1 MKKFLSVM
9 VLCFVCTFGAFA
21 QNYSTVQI
29 TPQNGVLIVNGIEQ
43 ISIPNYD
50 PSEVQ
55 LEPIAGKVAAPS
67 ADQAYT
73 VAEFA
78 TLDAVWSAFAS
89 SSIFWTDNMVTLDT
103 YSGTGLNTGYAALHF
118 SGSPNTLGY
127 AKFDKSVSGGWTE
140 FGYFTTGSGIDEL
153 SNTITVSP
161 NPVKDVLSLDNA
173 EGVTISICNMNGQEV
188 MHVEKAKVNEKVN
201 VSELSSGVYF
211 VRISQNN
218 EVSATKFVKE

>member
-1 MKKFLSVM
+1 MKKILSAM
-9 VLCFVCTFGAFA
+9 VLCFVCTFVSFA

-103 YSGTGLNTGYAALHF
+103 YSGTGINTGYAALFF
-118 SGSPNTLGY
+118 SGTPNTYGY
-127 AKFDKSVSGGWTE
+127 AKFDKNVPGGWTE
-140 FGYFTTGSGIDEL
+140 FGYFTTGSGIEEV
-153 SNTITVSP
+153 SNAISVSP

-188 MHVEKAKVNEKVN
+188 MRIEKANVNEKVN
-201 VSELSSGVYF
+201 VSDLSSGVYF
-211 VRISQNN
+211 IRISKNN
-218 EVSATKFVKE
+218 KTNTTKFVKE